1 MGRLAGFSYYEVA
14 RRLRLLGFSF
24 DRQGKG
30 SHELWRHHQTGRKT
44 TIPRHPGDM
53 AEGTL
58 RAVLRE
64 AGIAPEEFLAL

>member
-1 MGRLAGFSYYEVA
+1 MGRLAGYSYHEIV
-14 RRLRLLGFSF
+14 RRLRLLGFAF

-30 SHELWRHHQTGRKT
+30 SHELWRHRLTGRKT
-44 TIPRHPGDM
+44 ALPRHPGDI

-64 AGIAPEEFLAL
+64 AGIEPEEFLAL